1 MSEYKSP
8 LNAYG
13 LKVINTPGL
22 GEKLSDLLHISSA
35 IIVPGSTATVIT
47 SGQTGYN
54 ANMQYPSDLGEEI
67 MNAFQSIE
75 DSLIAA
81 GAKDGFRAVFRMT
94 SYHTSMGDDVME
106 ALDKAAG
113 KFFGANRPAWA
124 GVGVAELY
132 GGARIEIAVE
142 AALSGQ

>member
-1 MSEYKSP
+1 MAEYKSP

-13 LKVINTPGL
+13 LKAINTPGL

-35 IIVPGSTATVIT
+35 IIVPANTATVIT

-54 ANMQYPSDLGEEI
+54 ADMEYPSDLGEEV

-81 GAKDGFRAVFRMT
+81 GVKDGFEAVFRMT
-94 SYHTSMGDDVME
+94 TYHTTMGDEMNE
-106 ALDKAAG
+106 ALDKATA
-113 KFFGANRPAWA
+113 KFFGANKPAWT
-124 GVGVAELY
+124 GVGVTALY
-132 GGARIEIAVE
+132 GGARIEITVE
-142 AALSGQ
+142 AALGGQ